1 MDTQPEAL
9 RLADWCD
16 ANSSG
21 IYRPS
26 AEAAAELRRLHA
38 ENETLKKAVARLQQH
53 HATAW
58 NRGHTMGMRA
68 NEDTAQRAL
77 DGVKKDAWGNT
88 MLTEALLKAEAQ
100 RDALLEALKLARS
113 IIGHPDDAHSQMIDA
128 AIKAVE
134 EGK

>member
-1 MDTQPEAL
+1 MTTQSEAL

-38 ENETLKKAVARLQQH
+38 ENERLHQINWSH
-53 HATAW
+53 EMKLSV
-58 NRGHTMGMRA
+58 RGYEIQIA
-68 NEDTAQRAL
+68 DL
-77 DGVKKDAWGNT
+77 
-88 MLTEALLKAEAQ
+88 EAQ
-100 RDALLEALKLARS
+100 RDALLEALKRMAS
-113 IIGHPDDAHSQMIDA
+113 IIEKMGDMPDEFIHPSPWRTLKCAEALTQADA